1 MEKLLIKGGNT
12 LNGEISCSGA
22 KNAALPMI
30 AATILNNEKVI
41 FKNLPYLQD
50 ITTMFELLGS
60 MGADIS
66 LDESMDFSIMPAHN
80 TPSVRMAPCP
90 SPCLPSVF
98 LYLSPPIVEINKTS
112 SGTIRGSSSISS
124 RTCCLDQ
131 ALVQELMISQ
141 NS

>member
-12 LNGEISCSGA
+12 LNGEIYCSGA

-60 MGADIS
+60 MGADMS
-66 LDESMDFSIMPAHN
+66 LDKCIYF
-80 TPSVRMAPCP
+80 
-90 SPCLPSVF
+90 
-98 LYLSPPIVEINKTS
+98 
-112 SGTIRGSSSISS
+112 SISS
-124 RTCCLDQ
+124 HQLNDLEAR
-131 ALVQELMISQ
+131 
-141 NS
+141 